1 MRNKCFKRRGRS
13 LTLLLAL
20 LLISSV
26 GVAQDDWEF
35 IRDKEGIK
43 VYTRLNEGRSFKEFK
58 STMVINAEL
67 TSFLAVLQDVEAL
80 GDWGHNVKKV
90 NLIRRSSDTLQVYYA
105 EAKAPFPYKNRDGV
119 YLNRFIWDKNS
130 QTLVV
135 EIEILDEAVDR
146 DEELV
151 RMSGYGSWIVSVLPD
166 NTLNVIFQ
174 MQMDPGGSIP
184 AWMANMFAGDS
195 PYQTMKGMRKVIN
208 KKEYQGKQFPLLK

>member
-1 MRNKCFKRRGRS
+1 
-13 LTLLLAL
+13 
-20 LLISSV
+20 
-26 GVAQDDWEF
+26 
-35 IRDKEGIK
+35 
-43 VYTRLNEGRSFKEFK
+43 
-58 STMVINAEL
+58 MVINAEL

-80 GDWGHNVKKV
+80 ADWGHNVKKV
-90 NLIRRSSDTLQVYYA
+90 NLIRRASDTLQVYYA

-195 PYQTMKGMRKVIN
+195 PYQTMKGLRKVIN
-208 KKEYQGKQFPLLK
+208 NKEYQGKQYPLLK